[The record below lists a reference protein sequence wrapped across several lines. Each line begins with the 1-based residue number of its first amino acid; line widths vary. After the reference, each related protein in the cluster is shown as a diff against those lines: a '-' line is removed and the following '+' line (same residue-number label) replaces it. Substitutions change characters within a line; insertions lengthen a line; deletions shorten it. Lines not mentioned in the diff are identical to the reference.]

1 MLHVR
6 QPAVSGRFYPAS
18 PTVLRATVERYLRT
32 ARGTCVHPKA
42 LIVPHAGYE
51 YSGPIAASAY
61 AALAP
66 KRDMIRRVVLLGP
79 AHRLL
84 FDGLAA
90 SAAKAFRTPLGSVP
104 VDRLAVER
112 ALELPQVRILDAAHR
127 DEHCLEVQLPFLQ
140 MVLPEFQ
147 VAPFL
152 VGNATPDE
160 VGQMLEL
167 LWGGDETLIVVSSD
181 LSHYHEY
188 DEARQF
194 DRSAGQ
200 AIESLDPERLHSEQ
214 ACGSIAIRGLL
225 LAARKSGLVAQTLD
239 LRNSGDTAG
248 QRDQVVGYGA
258 FVFEQPVPTTAIPG
272 DRST

>member
-6 QPAVSGRFYPAS
+6 QPAVAGRSYPAS
-18 PTVLRATVERYLRT
+18 PTVLRETIERYLGT
-32 ARGTCVHPKA
+32 ARGTCAHPKA

-79 AHRLL
+79 AHRQM
-84 FDGLAA
+84 FEGLAA
-90 SAAKAFRTPLGSVP
+90 SAAGAFRTPLGSVP
-104 VDRLAVER
+104 VDQLAVER
-112 ALELPQVRILDAAHR
+112 ALELPQVLVLDAAHR

-140 MVLPEFQ
+140 MVLAEFQ
-147 VAPFL
+147 VAPLL
-152 VGNATPDE
+152 VGNATAEE
-160 VGQMLEL
+160 VSQVLEL

-181 LSHYHEY
+181 LSHYHEWG
-188 DEARQF
+188 EARKL
-194 DRSAGQ
+194 DRRAAQ
-200 AIESLDPERLHSEQ
+200 AIESLDPKCLHSEQ

-225 LAARKSGLVAQTLD
+225 LAARKNGLAVHTLD

-248 QRDQVVGYGA
+248 PRDQVVGYGA
-258 FVFEQPVPTTAIPG
+258 FVFEQPVPLAAFAG
-272 DRST
+272 DPLT